1 MLLPFVLS
9 ISLVYIGPSLFHIHI
24 KISVSQAP
32 VGSALGHQETLKP
45 TSGSYSFRPPYN
57 FALLGIAAQNIM
69 CSIQIKIMQHQKPPL
84 LDFFNFMTTVKQVIE
99 QKANTLFSVR
109 SADSVENVLMLMRDH
124 RVRAILVIDDGNLVG
139 IVSQGDCAIKVLLP
153 HNNPK
158 QVTVSKIM
166 TANPLTVMPSNSLEE
181 CMAIMV
187 HKHIRHLPVMENNKV
202 VGVISVGD
210 LVKSI
215 IELQGSQIKFLETY
229 INGHGV

>member
-1 MLLPFVLS
+1 
-9 ISLVYIGPSLFHIHI
+9 
-24 KISVSQAP
+24 
-32 VGSALGHQETLKP
+32 
-45 TSGSYSFRPPYN
+45 
-57 FALLGIAAQNIM
+57 
-69 CSIQIKIMQHQKPPL
+69 MQHQKPPL

-124 RVRAILVIDDGNLVG
+124 RVRAILVVDDGNLVG

-166 TANPLTVMPSNSLEE
+166 TANPLTVTPSNSLEE